1 MSKIVVTEST
11 KKHLEDFLKCN
22 LSEMS
27 DESVVNALHG
37 NKEFAITF
45 KENKIVIKRI
55 LKG

>member
-1 MSKIVVTEST
+1 
-11 KKHLEDFLKCN
+11 
-22 LSEMS
+22 MS

-37 NKEFAITF
+37 NKEFSITF